1 MTSQFSPQP
10 RYRQSHPRRTWAKV
24 ATAALSGRTTHSEE
38 DVAALEKRVAELMGI
53 DHGICVSQGRT
64 GIYLALC
71 HLIEPGQNVVLSPY
85 TFHEVIN
92 MVLCAGGRPIFADIE
107 ADSYSIAA
115 SEVERLIDNDTGA
128 VIATHLFGISCDIES
143 ISKICR
149 DRGVPLIEDAAQ
161 CFGARINGRHL
172 GTFGDAAV
180 FSFSRVKNVSS
191 LYGGMVVTQDDAL
204 QNHIRSALKPL
215 PYESPTRLLGQALT
229 SVAFDVMTADVLFQF
244 VSFPLFRIDYL
255 RNFNALGR
263 LVETERGPV
272 AYRQIPKQYL
282 KRMTPLQARLVAE
295 QLADVDRC
303 SQARVAHARSYHS
316 GLSDISDIRLPPL
329 REDGADIYLSLPVQ
343 VPDCEKLVK
352 HMMRQGRD
360 VRTRQYANAADL
372 PCFAE
377 FARECPNARTAAE
390 CGFLLPTY
398 PRYPESEVEK
408 NIRVMRE
415 FFGRATDT

>member
-1 MTSQFSPQP
+1 MTSPLSPQP
-10 RYRQSHPRRTWAKV
+10 RFRQYHPRGTWAKV
-24 ATAALSGRTTHSEE
+24 GSAVLSGRTTRSEE
-38 DVAALEKRVAELMGI
+38 DVTALEKRVVEIMGI

-64 GIYLALC
+64 GLYLALC
-71 HLIEPGQNVVLSPY
+71 HVIEPGQNVVLSPY

-92 MVLCAGGRPIFADIE
+92 MVLCAGGRPLFADIE
-107 ADSYSIAA
+107 ADSCNIAA

-128 VIATHLFGISCDIES
+128 VIATHLHGIACDIET
-143 ISKICR
+143 ISEICR
-149 DRGVPLIEDAAQ
+149 QRGVPLIEDAAQ

-180 FSFSRVKNVSS
+180 FSFGRVKNVSS

-204 QNHIRSALKPL
+204 ENYIRRALEPL

-229 SVAFDVMTADVLFQF
+229 SVAYDVMTADVLFQF

-263 LVETERGPV
+263 LVETKRDPV

-295 QLADVDRC
+295 QLEDVDRC
-303 SQARVAHARSYHS
+303 SQARVAHVRSYHY
-316 GLSDISDIRLPPL
+316 GLSDVPGIRLPPL

-343 VPDCEKLVK
+343 VPDREKLVK
-352 HMMRQGRD
+352 YMMRQGRD
-360 VRTRQYANAADL
+360 LRVRHIANAADL

-390 CGFLLPTY
+390 RGFLLPTY

-408 NIRVMRE
+408 NIHVMRE